1 MLEVERLGTER
12 LENERLK
19 AQILEAERSRK
30 KGPTRKTA

>member
-19 AQILEAERSRK
+19 AQILEAGRSRK
-30 KGPTRKTA
+30 KGPTRRTA